1 MSSRTRSTR
10 VGGAGKAKG
19 KSEVKKSAAEAD
31 VGLVAQ
37 VENKEPEVAAAKDA
51 PSDPGRGVE
60 DAPPSK
66 QEEDNEVDLLAEAD
80 PPGGG

>member
-1 MSSRTRSTR
+1 MSTRSRSTR

-19 KSEVKKSAAEAD
+19 KSVKKSAAEAD
-31 VGLVAQ
+31 VRPAAQ
-37 VENKEPEVAAAKDA
+37 VEDKEQAVVAVMDT

-66 QEEDNEVDLLAEAD
+66 QEEANKVDH
-80 PPGGG
+80 GGS